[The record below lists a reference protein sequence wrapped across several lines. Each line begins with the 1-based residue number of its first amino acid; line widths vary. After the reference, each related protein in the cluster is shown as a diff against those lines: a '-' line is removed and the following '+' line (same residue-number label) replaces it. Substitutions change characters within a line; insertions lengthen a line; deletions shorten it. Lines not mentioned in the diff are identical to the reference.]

1 MAFINTKKSL
11 NNLTKI
17 LTDNVK
23 AIDRSIKKKK
33 MIKGIVFTASRNFL
47 IIEKFMG
54 AEHE

>member
-1 MAFINTKKSL
+1 MINHL

-23 AIDRSIKKKK
+23 SIDRSIKKKK

-47 IIEKFMG
+47 II
-54 AEHE
+54 